1 MGGGIGRLFGRKCVV
16 VWQADSGRGFSR
28 ADFIPT
34 LTGPGRDNMETIW
47 TTVAQRISE
56 ATGAAFAAR
65 SQHAVGGGCINSATV
80 LQDDNRR
87 YFVKLSDAKRLGMF
101 EAEAEGLKDIART
114 RSVRVPE
121 PVCWGTADGSA
132 FIVLEYLDL
141 GGADSRSLEKL
152 GQQLA
157 QMHRATHDRFG
168 WRMDNTIGSTPQ
180 INTPASDW
188 LEFWR
193 DRRLGFQLQLADR
206 NGHHLMNKG
215 ERLMADLGE
224 FFHGYRP
231 AASLLHGDLWGGNV
245 GAAEQQPVIF
255 DPAVYYGDREAD
267 IAMTELFGG
276 FSARFYQAYQ
286 ETWPLDAGY
295 KVRKTLYNLYHVLNH
310 FNLFGGGY
318 GSQAERMIDSLLN
331 ELR

>member
-1 MGGGIGRLFGRKCVV
+1 LVGYSAEKSVV
-16 VWQADSGRGFSR
+16 FWRAEASRGFSR
-28 ADFIPT
+28 TDFIPT
-34 LTGPGRDNMETIW
+34 LTGPSGDKMETIW
-47 TTVAQRISE
+47 TTVAQRISD

-65 SQHAVGGGCINSATV
+65 SHHAVGGGCINSATV
-80 LQDDNRR
+80 LQDGRRR
-87 YFVKLSDAKRLGMF
+87 YFVKLNDAARFSMF

-157 QMHRATHDRFG
+157 RMHRATQDRFG

-193 DRRLGFQLQLADR
+193 DHRLGFQLKLAAR
-206 NGHHLMNKG
+206 NGRSLMNKG
-215 ERLMADLGE
+215 ERLMADLGK

-231 AASLLHGDLWGGNV
+231 VASLLHGDLWGGNV
-245 GAAEQQPVIF
+245 GAVEQLPVIF

-276 FSARFYQAYQ
+276 FSDRFYRAYQ

-295 KVRKTLYNLYHVLNH
+295 QVRKTLYNLYHILNH

-318 GSQAERMIDSLLN
+318 GSQAERMIDSLLS

>member
-1 MGGGIGRLFGRKCVV
+1 
-16 VWQADSGRGFSR
+16 
-28 ADFIPT
+28 
-34 LTGPGRDNMETIW
+34 MESIW
-47 TTVAQRISE
+47 NTVAQSISE
-56 ATGAAFAAR
+56 STGALFAIH
-65 SQHAVGGGCINSATV
+65 SQDTVGGGCINSATV
-80 LQDDNRR
+80 LRDDDRR
-87 YFVKLSDAKRLGMF
+87 YFVKINDATRLGMF

-114 RSVRVPE
+114 HSVRVPE
-121 PVCWGTADGSA
+121 PVSWGTADGSA

-141 GGADSRSLEKL
+141 GGADSRSLEIL

-157 QMHRATHDRFG
+157 QMHRATQDRFG
-168 WRMDNTIGSTPQ
+168 WRLDNTIGSTPQ

-193 DRRLGFQLQLADR
+193 DRRLGCQLNLAAR
-206 NGHHLMNKG
+206 NGRNLMNKG

-231 AASLLHGDLWGGNV
+231 VPSLLHGDLWGGNV
-245 GAAEQQPVIF
+245 GTTGQQPVIF

-286 ETWPLDAGY
+286 EAWPLDGGY

-318 GSQAERMIDSLLN
+318 GSQAERMLDALLG

>member
-1 MGGGIGRLFGRKCVV
+1 VDDEIGRLFGKKSAVDWRPD
-16 VWQADSGRGFSR
+16 AGPGFSH

-34 LTGPGRDNMETIW
+34 LTGPGGDKMETIW
-47 TTVAQRISE
+47 TTVAQRISD
-56 ATGAAFAAR
+56 ATGALFAAR

-80 LQDDNRR
+80 LEDGKRR
-87 YFVKLSDAKRLGMF
+87 YFVKLNDASRLGMF

-132 FIVLEYLDL
+132 FIVLEFLDL

-180 INTPASDW
+180 INTPASEW

-193 DRRLGFQLQLADR
+193 DRRLGFQLKLAAR
-206 NGHHLMNKG
+206 HGRRLMNKG

-231 AASLLHGDLWGGNV
+231 SPSLLHGDLWGGNV
-245 GAAEQQPVIF
+245 GAAAQQPVIF

-286 ETWPLDAGY
+286 ETWPLDTGY
-295 KVRKTLYNLYHVLNH
+295 KVRKNLYNLYHILNH

-318 GSQAERMIDSLLN
+318 GSQAERMLDSLLG